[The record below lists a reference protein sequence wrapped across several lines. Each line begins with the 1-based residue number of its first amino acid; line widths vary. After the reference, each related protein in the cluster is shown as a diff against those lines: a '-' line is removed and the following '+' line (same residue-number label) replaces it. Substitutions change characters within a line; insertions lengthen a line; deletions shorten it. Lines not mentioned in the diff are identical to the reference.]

1 MAKNTDL
8 STLIRLRRW
17 GVDER
22 RRDLA
27 LLYSQASE
35 IDARAEAL
43 VGELGREQQAAAGE
57 TDFGFTYSAYG
68 RRVIERR
75 NQMAEEKA
83 EIEDQITAAQERVA
97 EAYRDLKS
105 LEQVQDNRARAAE
118 EELKRTEQAGLN
130 EIASRRHFRDSE
142 F

>member
-1 MAKNTDL
+1 MAKNKDL

-17 GVDER
+17 EVDER

-27 LLYSQASE
+27 LLYSQANE

-57 TDFGFTYSAYG
+57 ADFGFTYSAYG
-68 RRVIERR
+68 QRVIERR
-75 NQMAEEKA
+75 KQMAEEKA
-83 EIEDQITAAQERVA
+83 GIEEQISAAQERVA

-118 EELKRTEQAGLN
+118 EELKRTEQAGLD
-130 EIASRRHFRDSE
+130 EIASQKHFRGSA